1 MTDIREHPPPTTAS
15 AAPAARA
22 MAATRPGRVVGLDG
36 IRGLAALFVVLNHI
50 FERAWP
56 GYPANPAPF
65 WAAWM
70 TYGRFAVVMFI
81 ALSGFSLGL
90 GPARTG
96 GGSPRSRRTHT
107 DGPGASCRRTGPR
120 SDSVW

>member
-1 MTDIREHPPPTTAS
+1 MTDTREHPPPVNAPAAPAAS
-15 AAPAARA
+15 AAPAAPA
-22 MAATRPGRVVGLDG
+22 PPAAAIAASRPGRVAGMDG

-65 WAAWM
+65 WAAWFI
-70 TYGRFAVVMFI
+70 YGRAAVVIFI

-90 GPARTG
+90 GPARSG
-96 GGSPRSRRTHT
+96 WRFNSIANYAH
-107 DGPGASCRRTGPR
+107 
-120 SDSVW
+120 

>member
-1 MTDIREHPPPTTAS
+1 MTDTREHPPLAS
-15 AAPAARA
+15 APAAPTA
-22 MAATRPGRVVGLDG
+22 AVAATRPGRVVGLDG

-56 GYPANPAPF
+56 GYPGKPAPV

-70 TYGRFAVVMFI
+70 VYGRFAVVVFI

-90 GPARTG
+90 GPARSGWRFKSIGTL
-96 GGSPRSRRTHT
+96 SLIHI
-107 DGPGASCRRTGPR
+107 
-120 SDSVW
+120 

>member
-1 MTDIREHPPPTTAS
+1 
-15 AAPAARA
+15 

-70 TYGRFAVVMFI
+70 VYGRGAVVIFI

-90 GPARTG
+90 GPARSG
-96 GGSPRSRRTHT
+96 WRFKFSS
-107 DGPGASCRRTGPR
+107 DGRVPA
-120 SDSVW
+120 